1 MWTRSELKNQAKDFL
16 RQFYLQAFVVAL
28 LIALVTGAGGNS
40 GSKGQSQFNFN
51 GDLNPMNFDM
61 PMMGNN
67 IVDDLGEELS
77 EDQEGDFGEDV
88 TNRTAGLARTLM
100 PLWVGLAFGIGSIIA
115 FFAFLLAMG
124 VKIFVGAPLE
134 VGGRAFF
141 VRGAVDQAVNFGDV
155 GMAFRRDHY
164 LNVVWVMFYRG
175 VLNFLYFLLL
185 IVPGIIKYYSY
196 SMVPYLLAEDPNL
209 DAKTAIQLSEEM
221 TEGHKL
227 NMLILDLSFI
237 GWYFLGLLLFGLGK
251 YLVNPYVYATKAQL
265 YLTLRPERLDF

>member
-16 RQFYLQAFVVAL
+16 RQFYLQAFIVAL
-28 LIALVTGAGGNS
+28 LIALVTGVGGNN
-40 GSKGQSQFNFN
+40 GSKGQSQIRFD
-51 GDLNPMNFDM
+51 GDFNPMNFEM
-61 PMMGNN
+61 PMMWNN
-67 IVDDLGEELS
+67 FDENFSEDINENLGENFGTDLS
-77 EDQEGDFGEDV
+77 
-88 TNRTAGLARTLM
+88 NRTAGLARTLL
-100 PLWVGLAFGIGSIIA
+100 PLWVGLALGIGSLIA
-115 FFAFLLAMG
+115 FFAFIFAIG

-175 VLNFLYFLLL
+175 ILNFLFYLLL
-185 IVPGIIKYYSY
+185 IVPGIIKNYSY
-196 SMVPYLLAEDPNL
+196 SMVPYLLAEDPTL

-227 NMLILDLSFI
+227 NMFILDLSFI